1 MLQVKYILEKK
12 EQVIEGLKKRNLDA
26 ETLVQQIIDL
36 DVERRASIAKVEEL
50 RAEGNKMSK
59 AIGGLF
65 KEGEIEE
72 ANAAKSKV
80 QDIKTEQKGLEEGLN
95 EIETKFNDLLYHI
108 PNVPHVTVPAG
119 NSEDDNEEIYKEG
132 IIPQLHEGA
141 KPHWEIIKEKDL
153 VDFETGVKIAGAG
166 KLIFFLFI

>member
-65 KEGEIEE
+65 KEGKIEE

-119 NSEDDNEEIYKEG
+119 NSEDDN
-132 IIPQLHEGA
+132 
-141 KPHWEIIKEKDL
+141 
-153 VDFETGVKIAGAG
+153 
-166 KLIFFLFI
+166 